1 MTQIMKDQIKLV
13 IGNRL
18 VLCTRVV
25 RGKFT
30 FIRGDKDLGDARY
43 NGLDYTTQSRA
54 LHTAAMRVRPK
65 DFFKCATSF
74 IEPLIIN

>member
-13 IGNRL
+13 IGTRL
-18 VLCTRVV
+18 TLCTRVV
-25 RGKFT
+25 RGKST
-30 FIRGDKDLGDARY
+30 FIRADKCLGDARY
-43 NGLDYTTQSRA
+43 NGLDYTTQSQA
-54 LHTAAMRVRPK
+54 LFTAYMRVRPK